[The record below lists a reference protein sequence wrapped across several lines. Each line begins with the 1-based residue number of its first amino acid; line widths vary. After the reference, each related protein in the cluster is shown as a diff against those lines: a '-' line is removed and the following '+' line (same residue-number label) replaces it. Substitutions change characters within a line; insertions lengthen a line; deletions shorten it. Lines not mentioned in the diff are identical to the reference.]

1 MIKAKLCLGIIL
13 LSFLVIVFG
22 ACTGED
28 AGEFEDMKWILE
40 SFGEPGNQQAV
51 LEGTQVTVTFESA
64 ENQLSGSAGCNSY
77 FGDYEVN
84 GSKLSIHQLA
94 NTEMACLEPEGVMTQ
109 ETRYLQAL
117 HAVDSYEL
125 LDGKLRLNSEGQ
137 VLVFR
142 AE

>member
-1 MIKAKLCLGIIL
+1 MIKAKLCLRIIL

-51 LEGTQVTVTFESA
+51 LEGTQVTATFESA
-64 ENQLSGSAGCNSY
+64 ENQLNGSAGCNSY

-84 GSKLSIHQLA
+84 GSILSIPQLA
-94 NTEMACLEPEGVMTQ
+94 NTEMACLEPEGVMNQ

-117 HAVDSYEL
+117 YTVDSYEL
-125 LDGKLRLNSEGQ
+125 RDGKLRLNADGQ